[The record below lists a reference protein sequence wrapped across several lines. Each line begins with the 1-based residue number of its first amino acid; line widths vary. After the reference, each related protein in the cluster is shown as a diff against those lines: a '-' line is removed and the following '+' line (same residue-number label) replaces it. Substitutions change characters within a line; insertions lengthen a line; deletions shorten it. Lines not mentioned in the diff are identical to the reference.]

1 MTETPEEPAYA
12 EDTWDRSNQGKG
24 SGLHQQH
31 SGLSRFGKRQW
42 HFFFWYLLAVLAL
55 IAIANRFFLAN
66 RLVETIEFSQFKEKI
81 RQGEIKRVEMGRTQY
96 VGFPFTRAQI
106 EHMLANNIPEK
117 SGKTPKVYRTVP
129 VPDESF
135 LPLLDKKGVEY
146 YGKSEE
152 HGLLTEFILNW
163 VLPIG
168 FMMLLWHLLSQRMGK
183 LGQGIMSFGG
193 NRAQLVAEGE
203 IEVRFEDVAGV
214 EEAKEELV
222 EIVDFLQRPERYSAL
237 GGRIPK
243 GVLLVGPPGT
253 GKTLCARAV
262 AGEAGVPFFK
272 MSGADFVELFVGM
285 GAARVRDL
293 FRQAREKA
301 PCIIFIDELD
311 AIGKARGAGAVGGH
325 DEREQTLNQL
335 LVEMDGFDSR
345 SGVVIL
351 AATNRPEILDPALLR
366 PGRFDRQILVDRPD
380 LTGREQILRRH
391 AKDVKLAPSIDL
403 REIAARTPGFAGADL
418 ANLVNEAALLAVRR
432 GLEEVTQQ
440 EFEDAIE
447 RIVAG
452 LEKRNR
458 LLNDKERRIVAVHE
472 SGHALTA
479 AFTPGAD
486 PVKKITI
493 VPRGMGALGYTMQTP
508 MEDRFL
514 MSEKELLGKIDVLLG
529 GRAAE
534 EVAFGEISTGAAN
547 DLTRATEIARKIVA
561 EYGMSEKFRHVVLQT
576 SSSPGFLG
584 EANAPSTRDYSEKT
598 QQYIDETVAR
608 IIEKRYDTVITMLR
622 NNKSLLDRLAE
633 RLLATETLSEK
644 EFNRI
649 LESPGETPAPN

>member
-1 MTETPEEPAYA
+1 MSDAA
-12 EDTWDRSNQGKG
+12 ENTVKATDNWDHAGKGKG
-24 SGLHQQH
+24 SGLRERRPV
-31 SGLSRFGKRQW
+31 LPRLTRRQW
-42 HFFFWYLLAVLAL
+42 NFSVWYFLAVLAL
-55 IAIANRFFLAN
+55 IAVGNRILLAN
-66 RLVETIEFSQFKEKI
+66 RLMETIEFSEFKEKI
-81 RQGEIKRVEMGRTQY
+81 RSGEIKRVEMGRTHFI
-96 VGFPFTRAQI
+96 GFPFTRDEI
-106 EHMLANNIPEK
+106 EGMMAAK
-117 SGKTPKVYRTVP
+117 RSGEPSPPPKVYRTVP
-129 VPDESF
+129 VADESF
-135 LPLLDKKGVEY
+135 VRLLDEKGVEY
-146 YGKSEE
+146 YGKQEE
-152 HGLLTEFILNW
+152 QGFLTEFITNW

-168 FMMLLWHLLSQRMGK
+168 FMMLIWHLISRRMGK

-193 NRAQLVAEGE
+193 SRAQLVAEGE
-203 IEVRFEDVAGV
+203 IDVRFDDVAGV

-222 EIVDFLQRPERYSAL
+222 EIVDFLKRPERYATV

-345 SGVVIL
+345 SGVIIL

-380 LTGREQILRRH
+380 LPGREQILSRH
-391 AKDVKLAPSIDL
+391 AKEVKLDPSVDL

-432 GLEEVTQQ
+432 GLVAVTQR

-452 LEKRNR
+452 LEKKNR
-458 LLNDKERRIVAVHE
+458 LLNETERRIVAFHE

-479 AFTPGAD
+479 AFTPGSD

-493 VPRGMGALGYTMQTP
+493 VPRGLGALGYTMQTP

-529 GRAAE
+529 GRGAE
-534 EVAFGEISTGAAN
+534 EVIFGEVSTGAAN
-547 DLTRATEIARKIVA
+547 DLTRATEIARKIVT
-561 EYGMSEKFRHVVLQT
+561 EYGMSEKFRNVVLQA
-576 SSSPGFLG
+576 SSSPRFLG
-584 EANAPSTRDYSEKT
+584 DQQVPATRDYSEDT
-598 QQYIDETVAR
+598 QRYIDETVAG
-608 IIEKRYDTVITMLR
+608 IINERYGKVLA
-622 NNKSLLDRLAE
+622 LLQERKGLLESVAE
-633 RLLATETLSEK
+633 RLLATETLGEQ
-644 EFNRI
+644 EFRKLI
-649 LESPGETPAPN
+649 EEHEVLKA

>member
-1 MTETPEEPAYA
+1 
-12 EDTWDRSNQGKG
+12 
-24 SGLHQQH
+24 
-31 SGLSRFGKRQW
+31 
-42 HFFFWYLLAVLAL
+42 
-55 IAIANRFFLAN
+55 
-66 RLVETIEFSQFKEKI
+66 
-81 RQGEIKRVEMGRTQY
+81 
-96 VGFPFTRAQI
+96 
-106 EHMLANNIPEK
+106 
-117 SGKTPKVYRTVP
+117 
-129 VPDESF
+129 
-135 LPLLDKKGVEY
+135 
-146 YGKSEE
+146 
-152 HGLLTEFILNW
+152 
-163 VLPIG
+163 
-168 FMMLLWHLLSQRMGK
+168 MGK

-193 NRAQLVAEGE
+193 SRAQLVAEGE
-203 IEVRFEDVAGV
+203 IDVRFDDVAGV

-222 EIVDFLQRPERYSAL
+222 EIVDFLKRPERYATV

-345 SGVVIL
+345 SGVIIL

-380 LTGREQILRRH
+380 LPGREQILSRH
-391 AKDVKLAPSIDL
+391 AKEVKLDPSVDL

-432 GLEEVTQQ
+432 GSPAVTQH

-452 LEKRNR
+452 LEKKNR
-458 LLNDKERRIVAVHE
+458 LLNETERRIVAFHE

-479 AFTPGAD
+479 AFTPGSD

-493 VPRGMGALGYTMQTP
+493 VPRGLGALGYTMQTP

-534 EVAFGEISTGAAN
+534 ETVFAEISTGAAN
-547 DLTRATEIARKIVA
+547 DLTRATEIARKIVT
-561 EYGMSEKFRHVVLQT
+561 EYGMSEKFRNVVLQA
-576 SSSPGFLG
+576 SSSPRFLG
-584 EANAPSTRDYSEKT
+584 DQQVPATRDYSEDT
-598 QQYIDETVAR
+598 QRYVDETVAG
-608 IIEKRYDTVITMLR
+608 IINERYGKVLA
-622 NNKSLLDRLAE
+622 LLQERKGLLERVAE
-633 RLLATETLSEK
+633 RLLATETLGEQ
-644 EFNRI
+644 EFRKLI
-649 LESPGETPAPN
+649 EEHEVLKA